1 LACRA
6 HCILGVMRD
15 SDGSWDF
22 SLMKRSDGSVVLF
35 LAVEQKPMKN
45 GRQLGMGSIPVSN
58 RAMSLFLE
66 LSLWPF
72 HLRILHQRGAKQAFK
87 Q

>member
-35 LAVEQKPMKN
+35 LAVEQK
-45 GRQLGMGSIPVSN
+45 LGMGSIPVSN
-58 RAMSLFLE
+58 RAMSIVLE